1 METISSVKFATLH
14 NEKTIFYSHIRHLN
28 EVFNKI
34 NSIDHEVILI
44 TGADDVSVGNFSAPN
59 NVKYWFAQNCLVQ
72 HEKIIPIPIGLR
84 NSFPHHIP
92 NQSSI
97 LSGASYDNGKFIE
110 DELIKIYLND
120 NRVPTKFLYLNFNTD
135 SNMGYR
141 IFIKNIS
148 KEIPHITYE
157 DPIENENGYKNYWN
171 QILDHES
178 TLCPIG
184 NGIDTHRIWETL
196 YCKRIPITIN
206 GNCNKSIKINTG
218 CWGES
223 WQIPPQEDEYAIY
236 TKLYSQLPIV
246 ILDNYEQL
254 YDQNYL
260 KSQIEYQ
267 KTKNYNI
274 ELIDFNYW
282 KSYILNLEKTLL

>member
-14 NEKTIFYSHIRHLN
+14 NENTIFYSHISHLN

-44 TGADDVSVGNFSAPN
+44 TGACDVPVDNFSAPD

-84 NSFPHHIP
+84 NSFPYHIP
-92 NQSSI
+92 NQASI

-110 DELIKIYLND
+110 DGLTKIYLND
-120 NRVPTKFLYLNFNTD
+120 NSIPTKFLYSNFNTD

-148 KEIPHITYE
+148 KEIPYITYE

-178 TLCPIG
+178 ILCPIG

-206 GNCNKSIKINTG
+206 ANCFKSIKINTE
-218 CWGES
+218 CLGES

-246 ILDNYEQL
+246 ILDNYQQL
-254 YDQNYL
+254 YDQDYL

-267 KTKNYNI
+267 KNKKYNM

>member
-1 METISSVKFATLH
+1 METISAVKFATLH
-14 NEKTIFYSHIRHLN
+14 NDKTIFYSNTEYLH
-28 EVFNKI
+28 EVFLKI
-34 NSIDHEVILI
+34 NSLNHEVILI
-44 TGADDVSVGNFSAPN
+44 TGNSDVSIFNQEFPKN
-59 NVKYWFAQNCLVQ
+59 IKYWFSQNVLTSNDN
-72 HEKIIPIPIGLR
+72 IIPIPIGLR
-84 NSFPHHIP
+84 NSFPYHIP
-92 NQSSI
+92 NQFSI

-110 DELIKIYLND
+110 DELTKIYLND
-120 NRVPTKFLYLNFNTD
+120 NSIPTKFLYSNFNTD

-157 DPIENENGYKNYWN
+157 DPIENKNGYKNYWN

-178 TLCPIG
+178 VLCPIG

-206 GNCNKSIKINTG
+206 ANCFKSIKISTG
-218 CWGES
+218 CGGES
-223 WQIPPQEDEYAIY
+223 LQVPPQEDEYAIY
-236 TKLYSQLPIV
+236 TKIYSHLPIV
-246 ILDNYEQL
+246 ILDNYQQL
-254 YDQNYL
+254 YDQDYL

-267 KTKNYNI
+267 KNKNYNI

-282 KSYILNLEKTLL
+282 KSCILNLEKTLL